1 MVRGKTHN
9 YHKAL
14 QNAVTEQRRA
24 QVAANSLSAQWGRSL
39 REPFDGGPPF
49 RAGSLL
55 PVGEAHEP
63 YDPPGHRRSVR
74 PTSVHQLPGDSR
86 TVQTAAR
93 TNRRHA
99 LQQSTSLPELPG
111 RPASGTAAWEK
122 TRWRTTQEDR
132 TAATRRLPTLTPS
145 IDGTQLSSR
154 ALEYKR
160 WDGNQARDDLYHKYS
175 VPKLGTRGQLN
186 PGTRFVHQK
195 RDWIPMAP
203 PAGVHFVLTRIDDG
217 WSWEPRLRR

>member
-1 MVRGKTHN
+1 M
-9 YHKAL
+9 
-14 QNAVTEQRRA
+14 
-24 QVAANSLSAQWGRSL
+24 
-39 REPFDGGPPF
+39 
-49 RAGSLL
+49 
-55 PVGEAHEP
+55 
-63 YDPPGHRRSVR
+63 R

-132 TAATRRLPTLTPS
+132 TAATRGLPTLTPS

-175 VPKLGTRGQLN
+175 VPKLGTNKGPTQPRHAIRAPEEGLD
-186 PGTRFVHQK
+186 PYGAASWRTFCAHAHRRRVELGTEAAALKH
-195 RDWIPMAP
+195 
-203 PAGVHFVLTRIDDG
+203 
-217 WSWEPRLRR
+217 